1 MCELVVFKY
10 IEARRDEFEAMLN
23 VIKAPPQI
31 RTPLQR
37 ISRAK
42 RRRAAAHDTRRLPRR
57 LCQDL
62 GLKNSDK

>member
-1 MCELVVFKY
+1 
-10 IEARRDEFEAMLN
+10 MLN

-42 RRRAAAHDTRRLPRR
+42 RRRAAAHDTRRLPKR